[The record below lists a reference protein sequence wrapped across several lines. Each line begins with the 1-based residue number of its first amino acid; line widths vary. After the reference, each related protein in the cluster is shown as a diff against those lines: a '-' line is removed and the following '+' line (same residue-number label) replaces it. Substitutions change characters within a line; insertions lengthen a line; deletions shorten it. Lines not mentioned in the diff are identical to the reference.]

1 MIWRKIPVGTVLGI
15 AFGGANETTS
25 KSASLPRMSKAAGI
39 ACKNVAKN
47 NCRMKKVGYTANTS
61 RGRVGR
67 GESARFDPTDQQT
80 DGRTK
85 PLIESL
91 VRD

>member
-47 NCRMKKVGYTANTS
+47 NCQIEKKNKTTKKTNISKS
-61 RGRVGR
+61 RERK
-67 GESARFDPTDQQT
+67 T
-80 DGRTK
+80 
-85 PLIESL
+85 
-91 VRD
+91 